1 MSKSQI
7 VLACAGFLAL
17 TALPSQAAD
26 NKTEI
31 ATAASHAGMA
41 ASASAPQMVKT
52 HLQHVLNCLEGP
64 KGADFVASM
73 GNPCGGQGDGA
84 IPDAP
89 QDGRK
94 KLEDIASLAKQAQS
108 EQDIDKAKKMAG
120 QVQSDL
126 GK

>member
-1 MSKSQI
+1 MSKSKI
-7 VLACAGFLAL
+7 TLAAAGLLAL
-17 TALPSQAAD
+17 AALPSYAAD

-64 KGADFVASM
+64 KGADFVAAM
-73 GNPCGGQGDGA
+73 GNPCGSQGEGA
-84 IPDAP
+84 IPDAA
-89 QDGRK
+89 QDGKK

-108 EQDIDKAKKMAG
+108 EQDIDKAKKMASEI
-120 QVQSDL
+120 QADL